1 MGSVVTAHR
10 LSYPQACGI
19 LVPHPG
25 TEPTSPAF
33 EGRFLTPGLPGK
45 SLFISL
51 LYKEY
56 FVQDPSRAYFPH
68 GSGVKNLPV
77 QGHGFHPWPRKIPHA
92 AEQLNPC
99 TATTEP
105 VPQSPQ
111 ATATEP
117 NCLDPVLCTKRH
129 QSMEVRALQLESN
142 LPLTATRESTHTAMK
157 TQCRVK

>member
-1 MGSVVTAHR
+1 MIILAARTLDRMGSVVTAHR

-19 LVPHPG
+19 LGPHPG

-77 QGHGFHPWPRKIPHA
+77 QGTWVPSLAQEDPTCCRA
-92 AEQLNPC
+92 A
-99 TATTEP
+99 
-105 VPQSPQ
+105 
-111 ATATEP
+111 
-117 NCLDPVLCTKRH
+117 K
-129 QSMEVRALQLESN
+129 SMHRN
-142 LPLTATRESTHTAMK
+142 Y
-157 TQCRVK
+157 